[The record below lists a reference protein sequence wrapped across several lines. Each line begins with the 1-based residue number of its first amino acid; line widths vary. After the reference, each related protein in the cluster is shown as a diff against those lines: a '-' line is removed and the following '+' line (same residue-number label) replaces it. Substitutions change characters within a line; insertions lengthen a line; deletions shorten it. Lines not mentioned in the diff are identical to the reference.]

1 MLDRLP
7 IPPTIR
13 VPMKSGAFLRWTVRA
28 SRTLPALI
36 AVSLV
41 SGCSTTNPAAPVI
54 PLPPLSAV
62 VVTPATDTLQ
72 VGQNAQFNAAALDT
86 LGALVGSASFSW
98 SATNSAVATVSS
110 TGRVAGVGEGVTLI
124 IAEAGGKRD
133 TAIVSVYT
141 RSGWYTQ
148 TSNTSSNLNG
158 VFFHTDGRT
167 GWAVGDGGRVVKTSD
182 AGKTWATQTSNTAFN
197 LQSVW
202 FTSAT
207 EGWAVGN
214 NATVLHTLNGGNS
227 WTPVSP
233 GASENLQDVI
243 FATRDTGWAVGSS
256 GAVLRTFDRG
266 GTWTRLHPTASTLH
280 SVAFSG
286 TRDGW
291 AVGDAGVIIGTHDRG
306 LTWFVVQP
314 SLTAQSLHG
323 VWRRSSTLAW
333 AVGGLGV
340 APRTIVTTD
349 STAWELQNAGST
361 LTLEDVNYPTDAIG
375 YIVGLNS
382 GGSGAVL
389 RTDDGGLSWEPQ
401 TANTQFHLNSVFF
414 TDALHGWAVG
424 NSGAIIHT
432 ARGGKP

>member
-1 MLDRLP
+1 MNP
-7 IPPTIR
+7 
-13 VPMKSGAFLRWTVRA
+13 GAFPRWTARA
-28 SRTLPALI
+28 SRALIALI

-41 SGCSTTNPAAPVI
+41 SGCSTNPVTPVV

-86 LGALVGSASFSW
+86 LGALVGNASFTW
-98 SATNSAVATVSS
+98 TTTNSAVATVNA
-110 TGRVAGVGEGVTLI
+110 TGRVTGISEGVALI
-124 IAEAGGKRD
+124 MAEAGAKRD

-141 RSGWYTQ
+141 QAGWYTQ
-148 TSNTSSNLNG
+148 TSNTSSHLNG
-158 VFFHTDGRT
+158 VFFQQDGRT
-167 GWAVGDGGRVVKTSD
+167 GWAVGDGGRIVKTSD
-182 AGKTWATQTSNTAFN
+182 AGKTWAVQTSNAAFN

-202 FTSAT
+202 FTTMT
-207 EGWAVGN
+207 EGWVVGN
-214 NATVLHTLNGGNS
+214 NATILHTLNGGNS
-227 WTPVSP
+227 WTLVFP
-233 GASENLQDVI
+233 GASENLQDVV

-266 GTWTRLHPTASTLH
+266 GTWTRVHPTASTLH

-314 SLTAQSLHG
+314 SLTAQSLRG
-323 VWRRSSTLAW
+323 LWRRSLTLAW

-340 APRTIVTTD
+340 APRTTITPPDTTV
-349 STAWELQNAGST
+349 WELQNAGAT
-361 LTLEDVNYPTDAIG
+361 LSLEDVNYPTDLIG
-375 YIVGLNS
+375 YIVGFNS

-389 RTDDGGLSWEPQ
+389 RTDDGGLTWESQ

-414 TDALHGWAVG
+414 TDPLHGWAVG

-432 ARGGKP
+432 ARGGQP